1 MPTPGPASI
10 QNYSPQRWPIKPPAG
25 IFAAFLL
32 LLVAVA
38 PAQTTRPVE
47 TIAWTELRD
56 TQRNST
62 LAITICMPRDDQ
74 QHPVIIFSHG
84 AYSSAKV
91 YFPLADFWASHGYI
105 CILPNH
111 ADSLV
116 FTTRDD
122 SNDPWSGPQD
132 YGVWGKPTTQGTW
145 KPIWSERARDLM
157 FLLRNPDLIEKAIPA
172 LRGRLDL
179 KHIGVGGHSLGAFA
193 AMLACGTVVDIPG
206 IGPNQ
211 SFTDPQVHIAAALL
225 ISPQGRGQQG
235 LRDGSWD
242 KLTLPTMVV
251 TGEYDVGVN
260 AEPPTWR
267 EEPYL
272 LSPPGGKYLLF
283 VAGANHNSYFG
294 QHIEQKDSNLPLQ
307 RKGETDRLMGERIV
321 RDTQTVTLAFWDA
334 FLRDDPAARQFMH
347 SGAVVGDADHRF
359 RIERR

>member
-1 MPTPGPASI
+1 M
-10 QNYSPQRWPIKPPAG
+10 
-25 IFAAFLL
+25 FAALL
-32 LLVAVA
+32 LLPAAAA
-38 PAQTTRPVE
+38 PAQTTRPIE
-47 TIAWTELRD
+47 TIAWTELHD
-56 TQRNST
+56 AQRNRT

-74 QHPVIIFSHG
+74 PHPVIIFSHG

-111 ADSLV
+111 ADSMV

-145 KPIWSERARDLM
+145 KPIWSERARDVL

-179 KHIGVGGHSLGAFA
+179 HHIGVGGHSLGAFA
-193 AMLACGTVVDIPG
+193 AMLTCGTVVDIPG
-206 IGPNQ
+206 VGPNQ
-211 SFTDPQVHIAAALL
+211 SFADPQLPIAAALL

-251 TGEYDVGVN
+251 TGEFDIGVRD
-260 AEPPTWR
+260 ELPTWR

-272 LSPPGGKYLLF
+272 LSPPGDKYLLF
-283 VAGANHNSYFG
+283 IASANHNSYFG

-307 RKGETDRLMGERIV
+307 RKGEADYELGERILH
-321 RDTQTVTLAFWDA
+321 DTQVVTLCFWDA
-334 FLRDDPAARQFMH
+334 FLRADLVATQFLRG
-347 SGAVVGDADHRF
+347 GAVDAKTDRRF
-359 RIERR
+359 RLEHR